1 VLNQIYKRT
10 FSRSYLSE
18 CATFYRG
25 NKLLQ
30 TINIDLVIV
39 IILVLLGFVIGFIG
53 GMVGLVLGVLR
64 LAFIILGVE
73 SSFSLSSSSSS
84 SSVGVAAGTNIG
96 VTTVGAAAAAI
107 RHFQQ
112 KNISFKTFLIMAATG
127 SIGGFLGSFFTKYI
141 PATILLGLIAIIV
154 LYEAFVIIKSS
165 RKKRDKEMR
174 SYDNEGD
181 NNNMNLIHGTS
192 GALPSNPSDPSDISG
207 VRKKQFIFIESF
219 IGFGIGF
226 VGGLVGLIAGSIR
239 LPAMISV
246 LKMET
251 KVAVGTNLAA
261 SSLTGLSSLVG
272 HLINGNINFL
282 IMITMGP
289 AAMLGGYMGA
299 KYTNRFSE
307 GSLKLIIGIVLIVIT
322 GIIIWRIF
330 YAIS

>member
-1 VLNQIYKRT
+1 
-10 FSRSYLSE
+10 
-18 CATFYRG
+18 
-25 NKLLQ
+25 
-30 TINIDLVIV
+30 
-39 IILVLLGFVIGFIG
+39 LGFVIGFIG

-73 SSFSLSSSSSS
+73 SSFSLSSPSSS

-112 KNISFKTFLIMAATG
+112 KNISFQTFLIMAATG

-165 RKKRDKEMR
+165 RKKRDKEIR
-174 SYDNEGD
+174 SNNNEGD
-181 NNNMNLIHGTS
+181 NNKMNLIHGPS
-192 GALPSNPSDPSDISG
+192 SALPSNPSDILG
-207 VRKKQFIFIESF
+207 VRKKQFILIESF

-261 SSLTGLSSLVG
+261 SSFTGLFSLIG
-272 HLINGNINFL
+272 HLMNGNVNFL
-282 IMITMGP
+282 ILITMGP
-289 AAMLGGYMGA
+289 AAMIGGYMGA

-322 GIIIWRIF
+322 GVIIWRMF
-330 YAIS
+330 YVIS

>member
-1 VLNQIYKRT
+1 
-10 FSRSYLSE
+10 
-18 CATFYRG
+18 
-25 NKLLQ
+25 
-30 TINIDLVIV
+30 
-39 IILVLLGFVIGFIG
+39 
-53 GMVGLVLGVLR
+53 LR

-112 KNISFKTFLIMAATG
+112 KNISFQTFLIMAATG

-165 RKKRDKEMR
+165 RKKRDKEIR
-174 SYDNEGD
+174 SNNNEGD
-181 NNNMNLIHGTS
+181 NNKMNLIHGPS
-192 GALPSNPSDPSDISG
+192 SALPSNPSDILG
-207 VRKKQFIFIESF
+207 VRKKQFILIESF

-261 SSLTGLSSLVG
+261 SSFTGLFSLIG
-272 HLINGNINFL
+272 HLMNGNVNFL
-282 IMITMGP
+282 ILITMGP
-289 AAMLGGYMGA
+289 AAMIGGYMGA

-322 GIIIWRIF
+322 GVIIWRMF
-330 YAIS
+330 YVIS